1 MSKSY
6 YVYIMGNQRPTLYV
20 GVTNDL
26 IRRVYDHKHG
36 LVEGFTR
43 KYGLKNLLYFEIF
56 SEIEEAILREKR
68 VKKWN
73 RSWKIDLIRQT
84 NPEFKDIYDQ
94 VVG

>member
-1 MSKSY
+1 
-6 YVYIMGNQRPTLYV
+6 MGNQRPTLYV